1 MTAPVL
7 VIGEALVDI
16 VGTANSSGG
25 GSGGSP
31 GHGSGNGPGGSGGG
45 SGIGP
50 GNGSGRNNGKNSKAT
65 PGGSP
70 ANVAVGLARL
80 GVPTELVTRFG
91 TDPYGDQLGAHLFGN
106 GVQLAPGSVD
116 PGFRTSTATATLDA
130 AGVASYEFDISWEPP
145 ALTLL
150 RGCPAVHTGS
160 IATVLEP
167 GAAAIREF
175 LGELVDQP
183 VTVTLD
189 PNARPTITP
198 DPVATWSAVRAL
210 AALSDLVKLSDEDC
224 EFLQPGLTPDE
235 IAAELL
241 SVDRTKAVVITLGG
255 EGAIGVTR
263 TARVEVA
270 APKIDVVDTV
280 GAGDSFMSALIA
292 GLHARDLLGAV
303 RLAGLDEAALRDA
316 IDYAVK
322 AAAITCTRH
331 GADPP
336 TAAEHASTWG

>member
-1 MTAPVL
+1 MTRPVL

-16 VGTANSSGG
+16 VS
-25 GSGGSP
+25 
-31 GHGSGNGPGGSGGG
+31 SGNG
-45 SGIGP
+45 
-50 GNGSGRNNGKNSKAT
+50 NGSSRNGKNGSKAT

-80 GVPTELVTRFG
+80 GLPTELVTRFG

-106 GVQLAPGSVD
+106 GVQLSPGSVD
-116 PGFRTSTATATLDA
+116 PTFRTSTATATLDA
-130 AGVASYEFDISWEPP
+130 AGVASYQFDITWEPP
-145 ALTLL
+145 ALSLR

-167 GAAAIREF
+167 GAAAIRTF
-175 LGELVDQP
+175 LASLADQP

-198 DPVATWSAVRAL
+198 DAESTWAAVRVL
-210 AALSDLVKLSDEDC
+210 AASADLVKLSDEDC
-224 EFLQPGLTPDE
+224 EFLRPGMSPDE

-241 SVDRTKAVVITLGG
+241 SVDRTKCVVITRGG
-255 EGAIGVTR
+255 EGAIGISR
-263 TARVEVA
+263 TARVEVS
-270 APKIDVVDTV
+270 APTIKVVDTV

-292 GLHARDLLGAV
+292 GLQARGLLGEV
-303 RLAGLDEAALRDA
+303 RLKGLDEKTLHDVV
-316 IDYAVK
+316 DYAVK

-336 TAAEHASTWG
+336 TATEHKATWG

>member
-1 MTAPVL
+1 MSAPVL

-16 VGTANSSGG
+16 VGTAAKTTRN
-25 GSGGSP
+25 
-31 GHGSGNGPGGSGGG
+31 GNGKT
-45 SGIGP
+45 
-50 GNGSGRNNGKNSKAT
+50 NAT

-80 GVPTELVTRFG
+80 GVPTELVTRIG

-106 GVQLAPGSVD
+106 GVQLAPGSVE

-130 AGVASYEFDISWEPP
+130 AGVASYQFNITWEPP
-145 ALTLL
+145 ALSLS
-150 RGCPAVHTGS
+150 RGCPAIHTGS

-167 GAAAIREF
+167 GAEAIHGF
-175 LGELVDQP
+175 LKSMADQP

-198 DPVATWSAVRAL
+198 DPVSTWAAVREL

-224 EFLQPGLTPDE
+224 EFLRPGLSADE
-235 IAAELL
+235 IAIELL
-241 SVDRTKAVVITLGG
+241 SADRTRCVVITRGG
-255 EGAIGVTR
+255 EGAIGISRDARIEVT
-263 TARVEVA
+263 
-270 APKIDVVDTV
+270 APAIEVVDTV
-280 GAGDSFMSALIA
+280 GAGDSFMAALIA
-292 GLHARDLLGAV
+292 GLHGRGLLGAT
-303 RLAGLDEAALRDA
+303 RLEGLTAPDLRDVV
-316 IDYAVK
+316 DYAVK

-336 TAAEHASTWG
+336 TAAEHVATWGA

>member
-1 MTAPVL
+1 MTAPLL
-7 VIGEALVDI
+7 VVGEALVDI
-16 VGTANSSGG
+16 VG
-25 GSGGSP
+25 
-31 GHGSGNGPGGSGGG
+31 HGRSKNGA
-45 SGIGP
+45 
-50 GNGSGRNNGKNSKAT
+50 KAT

-91 TDPYGDQLGAHLFGN
+91 TDAYGDQLGAHLFGN

-130 AGVASYEFDISWEPP
+130 AGVATYEFDISWEPP
-145 ALTLL
+145 KLTLN

-167 GAAAIREF
+167 GAAAIRDF
-175 LGELVDQP
+175 LAGLADRP

-198 DPVATWSAVRAL
+198 DAESTWSAVRAL
-210 AALSDLVKLSDEDC
+210 AGLSDLVKLSDEDC
-224 EFLQPGLTPDE
+224 EFLRPGSSLPE
-235 IAAELL
+235 VAAELL
-241 SVDRTKAVVITLGG
+241 TADRTRCVVITRGG
-255 EGAIGVTR
+255 EGAIGITR
-263 TARVEVA
+263 TGQVEVT
-270 APKIDVVDTV
+270 APAIEVVDTV
-280 GAGDSFMSALIA
+280 GAGDSFMSAL
-292 GLHARDLLGAV
+292 
-303 RLAGLDEAALRDA
+303 LAGLNARGLLGETRLQGLDEEALREVL
-316 IDYAVK
+316 DYAVK

-336 TAAEHASTWG
+336 TAAEHPSPWNA

>member
-16 VGTANSSGG
+16 VSGGPANSSGG
-25 GSGGSP
+25 GW
-31 GHGSGNGPGGSGGG
+31 GNG
-45 SGIGP
+45 
-50 GNGSGRNNGKNSKAT
+50 RNGKNGSKAT

-80 GVPTELVTRFG
+80 GLPTELVTRFG

-116 PGFRTSTATATLDA
+116 PSFRTSTATAKLDA
-130 AGVASYEFDISWEPP
+130 AGVASYEFDITWDLP
-145 ALTLL
+145 ALSLS

-167 GAAAIREF
+167 GAEAIRGF
-175 LGELVDQP
+175 LSSLASEP

-198 DPVATWSAVRAL
+198 DPVSTWAAVRAL
-210 AALSDLVKLSDEDC
+210 AADADLVKLSDEDC
-224 EFLQPGLTPDE
+224 EFLRPGLSPDE

-241 SVDRTKAVVITLGG
+241 TVDRTSCVVITRGG
-255 EGAIGVTR
+255 EGAIGVSR

-270 APKIDVVDTV
+270 APAIDVVDTV

-292 GLHARDLLGAV
+292 GLQTRDLLGAV
-303 RLAGLDEAALRDA
+303 RLEGLTEQSLHDVV
-316 IDYAVK
+316 DYAVK

-336 TAAEHASTWG
+336 TAAEHTATWGS

>member
-16 VGTANSSGG
+16 VSSGT
-25 GSGGSP
+25 GS
-31 GHGSGNGPGGSGGG
+31 GSGNG
-45 SGIGP
+45 
-50 GNGSGRNNGKNSKAT
+50 RNGKNGSKAT

-80 GVPTELVTRFG
+80 GLPTELVTRFG

-106 GVQLAPGSVD
+106 GVQLSPGSVD
-116 PGFRTSTATATLDA
+116 PSFRTSTATATLDA
-130 AGVASYEFDISWEPP
+130 AGVASYQFDITWEPP
-145 ALTLL
+145 KLSL
-150 RGCPAVHTGS
+150 RRGSPAVHTGS

-167 GAAAIREF
+167 GAAAIRTF
-175 LGELVDQP
+175 LASLADQP

-198 DPVATWSAVRAL
+198 DPVSTWAAVREL
-210 AALSDLVKLSDEDC
+210 AASADLVKLSDEDC
-224 EFLQPGLTPDE
+224 EFLRPGLSPDE

-241 SVDRTKAVVITLGG
+241 TVERTKCVVITRGG
-255 EGAIGVTR
+255 EGAIGVSR
-263 TARVEVA
+263 DARVEVT
-270 APKIDVVDTV
+270 APAIKVIDTV

-292 GLHARDLLGAV
+292 GLQARGLLGAV
-303 RLAGLDEAALRDA
+303 RLQGLDEQALRDVV
-316 IDYAVK
+316 DYAVK

-336 TAAEHASTWG
+336 TAAEHTATWG

>member
-16 VGTANSSGG
+16 VTGD
-25 GSGGSP
+25 GSGS
-31 GHGSGNGPGGSGGG
+31 GSGNG
-45 SGIGP
+45 
-50 GNGSGRNNGKNSKAT
+50 NGKGGVKAT

-70 ANVAVGLARL
+70 ANVAVGLARF
-80 GVPTELVTRFG
+80 GIPTELVTRFG

-116 PGFRTSTATATLDA
+116 PAFRTSTATATLDPD
-130 AGVASYEFDISWEPP
+130 GVASYEFDITWETP
-145 ALTLL
+145 ALSLSTS
-150 RGCPAVHTGS
+150 CPAVHTGS

-167 GAAAIREF
+167 GAEAIRKF
-175 LGELVDQP
+175 LASLAGQP

-198 DPVATWSAVRAL
+198 DPVSTWAAVREL
-210 AALSDLVKLSDEDC
+210 AATADLVKLSDEDC
-224 EFLQPGLTPDE
+224 EFLRPGLTPDE

-241 SVDRTKAVVITLGG
+241 SDRTRCVVLTLGG
-255 EGAIGVTR
+255 AGAVGIIP
-263 TARVEVA
+263 TARVEVP
-270 APKIDVVDTV
+270 APAIEVVDTV
-280 GAGDSFMSALIA
+280 GAGDSFMAALIA
-292 GLHARDLLGAV
+292 GLYTRGLLGAV
-303 RLAGLDEAALRDA
+303 RLEGLDESSLREVV
-316 IDYAVK
+316 DYAVK

-336 TAAEHASTWG
+336 TAAEHAARWPA

>member
-16 VGTANSSGG
+16 VGTANSSG
-25 GSGGSP
+25 SGP
-31 GHGSGNGPGGSGGG
+31 GHGSGGG
-45 SGIGP
+45 SGNGP
-50 GNGSGRNNGKNSKAT
+50 AGGSGNGPANGSGRSNGKNHIKAT

-116 PGFRTSTATATLDA
+116 PSFRTSTATATLDA

-167 GAAAIREF
+167 GAEAIRKF
-175 LGELVDQP
+175 LGTLVDQP

-198 DPVATWSAVRAL
+198 DPEATWSAVRAL

-224 EFLQPGLTPDE
+224 EFLRPGLTPDE

-255 EGAIGVTR
+255 EGALGVTR
-263 TARVEVA
+263 TAQVEVT
-270 APKIDVVDTV
+270 APTIDVVDTV

-303 RLAGLDEAALRDA
+303 RLDGLDEVALRDA
-316 IDYAVK
+316 VDYAVK

>member
-1 MTAPVL
+1 MSAPVL

-16 VGTANSSGG
+16 VGTAAKTTRN
-25 GSGGSP
+25 
-31 GHGSGNGPGGSGGG
+31 GNGKT
-45 SGIGP
+45 
-50 GNGSGRNNGKNSKAT
+50 NAT

-80 GVPTELVTRFG
+80 GVPTELVTRIG

-106 GVQLAPGSVD
+106 GVQLAPGSVE

-130 AGVASYEFDISWEPP
+130 AGVASYQFDITWEPP
-145 ALTLL
+145 ALSLS
-150 RGCPAVHTGS
+150 RGCPAIHTGS

-167 GAAAIREF
+167 GAEAIHGF
-175 LGELVDQP
+175 LKSMADQP

-198 DPVATWSAVRAL
+198 DPVSTWAAVREL

-224 EFLQPGLTPDE
+224 EFLRPGLSADE
-235 IAAELL
+235 IAIELL
-241 SVDRTKAVVITLGG
+241 SADRTRCVVITRGG
-255 EGAIGVTR
+255 EGAIGISRDARIEVT
-263 TARVEVA
+263 
-270 APKIDVVDTV
+270 APAIEVVDTV
-280 GAGDSFMSALIA
+280 GAGDSFMAALIA
-292 GLHARDLLGAV
+292 GLHGRGLLGAT
-303 RLAGLDEAALRDA
+303 RLEGLTAPDLRDVV
-316 IDYAVK
+316 DFAVK

-336 TAAEHASTWG
+336 TAAEHVATWGA

>member
-1 MTAPVL
+1 MSAPVL
-7 VIGEALVDI
+7 VVGEALVDI
-16 VGTANSSGG
+16 VGTAARTSRN
-25 GSGGSP
+25 
-31 GHGSGNGPGGSGGG
+31 GNGKP
-45 SGIGP
+45 
-50 GNGSGRNNGKNSKAT
+50 KAT

-91 TDPYGDQLGAHLFGN
+91 TDAYGDQLGAHLFGN
-106 GVQLAPGSVD
+106 GVQLAQGSVD

-130 AGVASYEFDISWEPP
+130 EGVASYQFDITWEPP
-145 ALTLL
+145 ALSLS

-167 GAAAIREF
+167 GAEAIHAF
-175 LGELVDQP
+175 LKSMADQP

-198 DPVATWSAVRAL
+198 DPVSTWSAVREL

-224 EFLQPGLTPDE
+224 EFLRPGLSPDD

-241 SVDRTKAVVITLGG
+241 SVDRTKCVVITRGG
-255 EGAIGVTR
+255 EGAIGVSR
-263 TARVEVA
+263 GARVEVS
-270 APKIDVVDTV
+270 APSIKVVDTV

-292 GLHARDLLGAV
+292 GLHSRDLLGSA
-303 RLAGLDEAALRDA
+303 RLEGLTEPVLRGVV
-316 IDYAVK
+316 DYAVK

-336 TAAEHASTWG
+336 TAAEHTATWGA

>member
-1 MTAPVL
+1 MSAPVL

-16 VGTANSSGG
+16 VV
-25 GSGGSP
+25 P
-31 GHGSGNGPGGSGGG
+31 GPAGKPRNGNG
-45 SGIGP
+45 
-50 GNGSGRNNGKNSKAT
+50 KTKAT

-91 TDPYGDQLGAHLFGN
+91 TDTYGDQLGAHLFGN

-116 PGFRTSTATATLDA
+116 PSFRTSTATATLDA
-130 AGVASYEFDISWEPP
+130 EGVATYQFNIAWEPP
-145 ALTLL
+145 ALSLS
-150 RGCPAVHTGS
+150 RGCPAIHTGS
-160 IATVLEP
+160 IATVLKP

-175 LGELVDQP
+175 QESVADQP

-189 PNARPTITP
+189 PNARPSITP
-198 DPVATWSAVRAL
+198 DPESTWAAVRKL

-224 EFLQPGLTPDE
+224 EFLRPGVEPVDIAQELL
-235 IAAELL
+235 AAE
-241 SVDRTKAVVITLGG
+241 RTQCVVITRGGKGALGVSRD
-255 EGAIGVTR
+255 AQVDVT
-263 TARVEVA
+263 
-270 APKIDVVDTV
+270 APAIDVVDTV

-292 GLHARDLLGAV
+292 GLEQRGLLGDR
-303 RLAGLDEAALRDA
+303 RLAGLTTDDLRDVV
-316 IDYAVK
+316 DYAVR

-336 TAAEHASTWG
+336 TATELAPKRSS

>member
-16 VGTANSSGG
+16 VTGTGN
-25 GSGGSP
+25 GS
-31 GHGSGNGPGGSGGG
+31 GSGNGT
-45 SGIGP
+45 
-50 GNGSGRNNGKNSKAT
+50 GNGKGGVKAT

-80 GVPTELVTRFG
+80 GIPTELVTRFG

-116 PGFRTSTATATLDA
+116 PAFRTSTATATLDPD
-130 AGVASYEFDISWEPP
+130 GVASYEFDITWETP
-145 ALTLL
+145 ALSLSTS
-150 RGCPAVHTGS
+150 CPAVHTGS

-167 GAAAIREF
+167 GAEAIRKF
-175 LGELVDQP
+175 LASLAGQP

-198 DPVATWSAVRAL
+198 DPVSTWAAVREL
-210 AALSDLVKLSDEDC
+210 AATADLVKLSDEDC
-224 EFLQPGLTPDE
+224 EFLRPGLTPDE

-241 SVDRTKAVVITLGG
+241 SDRTRCVVLTLGG
-255 EGAIGVTR
+255 AGAVGIIP
-263 TARVEVA
+263 TARVEVP
-270 APKIDVVDTV
+270 APAIEVVDTV
-280 GAGDSFMSALIA
+280 GAGDSFMAALIA
-292 GLHARDLLGAV
+292 GLYTRGLLGAV
-303 RLAGLDEAALRDA
+303 RLEGLDETSLREVV
-316 IDYAVK
+316 DYAVK

-336 TAAEHASTWG
+336 TAAEHAAIWGS

>member
-16 VGTANSSGG
+16 VTGD
-25 GSGGSP
+25 
-31 GHGSGNGPGGSGGG
+31 GSGNGN
-45 SGIGP
+45 
-50 GNGSGRNNGKNSKAT
+50 GNGKGVKAT

-70 ANVAVGLARL
+70 ANVAVGLARF
-80 GVPTELVTRFG
+80 GIPTELVTRFG

-116 PGFRTSTATATLDA
+116 PAFRTSTATATLDPD
-130 AGVASYEFDISWEPP
+130 GVASYEFDITWETP
-145 ALTLL
+145 ALSLSTS
-150 RGCPAVHTGS
+150 CPAVHTGS

-167 GAAAIREF
+167 GAEAIRKF
-175 LGELVDQP
+175 LASLAGQP

-198 DPVATWSAVRAL
+198 DPVSTWAAVREL
-210 AALSDLVKLSDEDC
+210 AATADLVKLSDEDC
-224 EFLQPGLTPDE
+224 EFLRPGLTPDE

-241 SVDRTKAVVITLGG
+241 SDRTRCVVLTLGG
-255 EGAIGVTR
+255 AGAVGFIP
-263 TARVEVA
+263 TARVEVP
-270 APKIDVVDTV
+270 APAIEVVDTV
-280 GAGDSFMSALIA
+280 GAGDSFMAALIA
-292 GLHARDLLGAV
+292 GLYTRGLLGAV
-303 RLAGLDEAALRDA
+303 RLEGLDENSLREVV
-316 IDYAVK
+316 DYAVK

-336 TAAEHASTWG
+336 TAAEHAAIWGG

>member
-16 VGTANSSGG
+16 VSTAAGRNSK
-25 GSGGSP
+25 
-31 GHGSGNGPGGSGGG
+31 
-45 SGIGP
+45 
-50 GNGSGRNNGKNSKAT
+50 NGSLAS

-80 GVPTELVTRFG
+80 GVATQLVTRFG
-91 TDPYGDQLGAHLFGN
+91 TDSYGDQLGAHLFGN

-116 PGFRTSTATATLDA
+116 PSFRTSTATAKLDA
-130 AGVASYEFDISWEPP
+130 AGVASYQFDITWEPP
-145 ALTLL
+145 ALSLT

-167 GAAAIREF
+167 GAGAVREF
-175 LGELVDQP
+175 LGSLASTP

-198 DPVATWSAVRAL
+198 DPVATWSAVREL
-210 AALSDLVKLSDEDC
+210 AAVADLVKLSDEDC
-224 EFLQPGLTPDE
+224 SFLRPGLSPDE

-241 SVDRTKAVVITLGG
+241 SVDRTRCVVITRGG
-255 EGAIGVTR
+255 EGAVGISR
-263 TARVEVA
+263 TARVEVT
-270 APKIDVVDTV
+270 APPITVVDTV
-280 GAGDSFMSALIA
+280 GAGDSFMSALLA
-292 GLHARDLLGAV
+292 GLHARRLLGAV
-303 RLAGLDEAALRDA
+303 RLEGLDEKALHEVV
-316 IDYAVK
+316 DYAVK

-336 TAAEHASTWG
+336 TAADHVSTWG

>member
-1 MTAPVL
+1 MSTPVL
-7 VIGEALVDI
+7 VVGEALVDI
-16 VGTANSSGG
+16 VGPAARTTRN
-25 GSGGSP
+25 
-31 GHGSGNGPGGSGGG
+31 GNGKT
-45 SGIGP
+45 
-50 GNGSGRNNGKNSKAT
+50 NAT

-116 PGFRTSTATATLDA
+116 PNFRTSTATATLDA
-130 AGVASYEFDISWEPP
+130 AGVAKYQFDITWDPP
-145 ALTLL
+145 ALSWS
-150 RGCPAVHTGS
+150 RGCPAIHTGS

-167 GAAAIREF
+167 GAAAIRDF
-175 LGELVDQP
+175 LTSVAHQP

-198 DPVATWSAVRAL
+198 DPVSTWSAVRAL
-210 AALSDLVKLSDEDC
+210 AAMSDLVKLSDEDC
-224 EFLQPGLTPDE
+224 EFLRPGLSPEE
-235 IAAELL
+235 IATELL
-241 SVDRTKAVVITLGG
+241 TADRTQCVVITRGGDGALGVSRDG
-255 EGAIGVTR
+255 QVD
-263 TARVEVA
+263 VP
-270 APKIDVVDTV
+270 APKIEVVDTV

-292 GLHARDLLGAV
+292 GLHARELLGEK
-303 RLAGLDEAALRDA
+303 RLAGLTTEDLREVV
-316 IDYAVK
+316 DYAVK

-336 TAAEHASTWG
+336 TVAEHTAQWGA

>member
-16 VGTANSSGG
+16 VGAAARTTTRN
-25 GSGGSP
+25 
-31 GHGSGNGPGGSGGG
+31 GNG
-45 SGIGP
+45 
-50 GNGSGRNNGKNSKAT
+50 KTKAT

-80 GVPTELVTRFG
+80 GVPTQLVTRFG

-130 AGVASYEFDISWEPP
+130 AGVASYQFDITWEPP
-145 ALTLL
+145 ALSLS

-167 GAAAIREF
+167 GAEAIHAF
-175 LGELVDQP
+175 LKTMADQP

-198 DPVATWSAVRAL
+198 AQPVSATIRSDCSAPAMRADNSPPCPENCPSWL
-210 AALSDLVKLSDEDC
+210 SGTPRRAARRS
-224 EFLQPGLTPDE
+224 
-235 IAAELL
+235 
-241 SVDRTKAVVITLGG
+241 
-255 EGAIGVTR
+255 
-263 TARVEVA
+263 
-270 APKIDVVDTV
+270 
-280 GAGDSFMSALIA
+280 
-292 GLHARDLLGAV
+292 
-303 RLAGLDEAALRDA
+303 
-316 IDYAVK
+316 
-322 AAAITCTRH
+322 
-331 GADPP
+331 
-336 TAAEHASTWG
+336 ST

>member
-16 VGTANSSGG
+16 VSNGNKNGT
-25 GSGGSP
+25 
-31 GHGSGNGPGGSGGG
+31 
-45 SGIGP
+45 
-50 GNGSGRNNGKNSKAT
+50 KAT

-116 PGFRTSTATATLDA
+116 PTFRTSTATAKLNAD
-130 AGVASYEFDISWEPP
+130 GVATYQFDITWEPP
-145 ALTLL
+145 ALSLP

-167 GAAAIREF
+167 GAGAIRGF
-175 LGELVDQP
+175 LASLASQP

-198 DPVATWSAVRAL
+198 DPVSTWSAVRAL
-210 AALSDLVKLSDEDC
+210 AALADLVKLSDEDC
-224 EFLQPGLTPDE
+224 EFLRPGLSPDE

-241 SVDRTKAVVITLGG
+241 TVDRTRCVVITRGG
-255 EGAIGVTR
+255 EGAIGVSR

-270 APKIDVVDTV
+270 APPIKVVDTV

-292 GLHARDLLGAV
+292 GLHARGLLGAV
-303 RLAGLDEAALRDA
+303 RLEGLSEQALHDVV
-316 IDYAVK
+316 DYAVK

-336 TAAEHASTWG
+336 TAAELASTWGS

>member
-1 MTAPVL
+1 MSAPVL
-7 VIGEALVDI
+7 VVGEALVDI
-16 VGTANSSGG
+16 VGTAAGRTTRN
-25 GSGGSP
+25 
-31 GHGSGNGPGGSGGG
+31 GNGKP
-45 SGIGP
+45 
-50 GNGSGRNNGKNSKAT
+50 KAT

-116 PGFRTSTATATLDA
+116 PGFRTSTATASLDA
-130 AGVASYEFDISWEPP
+130 AGVASYQFDITWEPP
-145 ALTLL
+145 ALSLT
-150 RGCPAVHTGS
+150 RGCPAIHTGS

-167 GAAAIREF
+167 GAKAILAF
-175 LGELVDQP
+175 LKSMTDQP

-198 DPVATWSAVRAL
+198 DPVSTWAAVREL
-210 AALSDLVKLSDEDC
+210 AALADLVKLSDEDC
-224 EFLQPGLTPDE
+224 EFLRPGLPADE

-241 SVDRTKAVVITLGG
+241 GVDRTRCVVITRGG
-255 EGAIGVTR
+255 DGAIGISR
-263 TARVEVA
+263 DGRVEVT
-270 APKIDVVDTV
+270 APAIEVIDTV
-280 GAGDSFMSALIA
+280 GAGDSFMAALIA
-292 GLHARDLLGAV
+292 GLHARGLLGAT
-303 RLAGLDEAALRDA
+303 RLDGLTSASLRDVV
-316 IDYAVK
+316 DYAVK

-336 TAAEHASTWG
+336 TADEHGARWGA

>member
-7 VIGEALVDI
+7 VVGEALVDI
-16 VGTANSSGG
+16 VGTANRSKN
-25 GSGGSP
+25 
-31 GHGSGNGPGGSGGG
+31 GNG
-45 SGIGP
+45 
-50 GNGSGRNNGKNSKAT
+50 RTKAT

-130 AGVASYEFDISWEPP
+130 AGVASYQFDITWEPP
-145 ALTLL
+145 ALSLS

-167 GAAAIREF
+167 GADAIHAF
-175 LGELVDQP
+175 LKSLAEQP

-198 DPVATWSAVRAL
+198 DPVSTWSAVRDL

-224 EFLQPGLTPDE
+224 EFLRPGLSPDQ

-241 SVDRTKAVVITLGG
+241 TVDRTRCVVITRGG
-255 EGAIGVTR
+255 EGAIGISR
-263 TARVEVA
+263 DARVDVT
-270 APKIDVVDTV
+270 APVIEVVDTV

-292 GLHARDLLGAV
+292 GLHVHGLLGSA
-303 RLAGLDEAALRDA
+303 RLEGLTESVLRDVV
-316 IDYAVK
+316 DYAVK

-336 TAAEHASTWG
+336 TAAEHVATWGA

>member
-16 VGTANSSGG
+16 VT
-25 GSGGSP
+25 
-31 GHGSGNGPGGSGGG
+31 
-45 SGIGP
+45 
-50 GNGSGRNNGKNSKAT
+50 GNGSGSGSGNSNGNGNGNGKARVKAT

-80 GVPTELVTRFG
+80 GIPTELVTRFG
-91 TDPYGDQLGAHLFGN
+91 TDPYGDQLGAHLFSN

-116 PGFRTSTATATLDA
+116 PAFRTSTATATLDPD
-130 AGVASYEFDISWEPP
+130 GVASYEFDITWEPP
-145 ALTLL
+145 ALSLSTS
-150 RGCPAVHTGS
+150 CPAVHTGS

-167 GAAAIREF
+167 GAEAIRKF
-175 LGELVDQP
+175 LASLAGQP

-198 DPVATWSAVRAL
+198 DPVSTWAAVREL
-210 AALSDLVKLSDEDC
+210 AANADLVKLSDEDC
-224 EFLQPGLTPDE
+224 EFLRPGLTPDE

-241 SVDRTKAVVITLGG
+241 SVDRTRCVVITLGG
-255 EGAIGVTR
+255 AGAVGITR
-263 TARVEVA
+263 TTRVEVP
-270 APKIDVVDTV
+270 APAIEVVDTV
-280 GAGDSFMSALIA
+280 GAGDSFMAALIA
-292 GLHARDLLGAV
+292 GLYTRGLLGAV
-303 RLAGLDEAALRDA
+303 RLEGLDEKTLREVV
-316 IDYAVK
+316 DYAVK

-336 TAAEHASTWG
+336 TAAEHAAIWGS

>member
-16 VGTANSSGG
+16 VG
-25 GSGGSP
+25 
-31 GHGSGNGPGGSGGG
+31 
-45 SGIGP
+45 
-50 GNGSGRNNGKNSKAT
+50 NGSGKNGKNSSLAT

-80 GVPTELVTRFG
+80 GVPTQLVTRFG

-116 PGFRTSTATATLDA
+116 PNFRTSTATATLDSH
-130 AGVASYEFDISWEPP
+130 GVASYQFDITWEPP
-145 ALTLL
+145 KLALS

-167 GAAAIREF
+167 GANAIRDF
-175 LGELVDQP
+175 LGALVDQP

-198 DPVATWSAVRAL
+198 DPVTTWSAVRAL

-224 EFLQPGLTPDE
+224 EFLRPGLSPDE

-241 SVDRTKAVVITLGG
+241 TVDRTRCVVITLGG
-255 EGAIGVTR
+255 EGALGVSR
-263 TARVEVA
+263 AARVEVS
-270 APKIDVVDTV
+270 APAIEVIDTV

-292 GLHARDLLGAV
+292 GLHARGLLGAV
-303 RLAGLDEAALRDA
+303 RLEGLDEKNLREVV
-316 IDYAVK
+316 DYAVR

-336 TAAEHASTWG
+336 TAAEYVSTWG

>member
-1 MTAPVL
+1 MSAPVL
-7 VIGEALVDI
+7 VVGEALVDI
-16 VGTANSSGG
+16 VGSAARTRN
-25 GSGGSP
+25 
-31 GHGSGNGPGGSGGG
+31 GNG
-45 SGIGP
+45 
-50 GNGSGRNNGKNSKAT
+50 KTKAT

-91 TDPYGDQLGAHLFGN
+91 TDAYGDQLGAHLFGN

-130 AGVASYEFDISWEPP
+130 AGVASYQFDITWEPP
-145 ALTLL
+145 ALSLS
-150 RGCPAVHTGS
+150 RGCPAIHTGS

-167 GAAAIREF
+167 GSAAIHAF
-175 LGELVDQP
+175 LKAMADQP

-198 DPVATWSAVRAL
+198 DPVSTWAAVREL

-224 EFLQPGLTPDE
+224 EFLRPGLSADE

-241 SVDRTKAVVITLGG
+241 SAGRTQCVVITRGG
-255 EGAIGVTR
+255 DGAIGISREARIEVT
-263 TARVEVA
+263 
-270 APKIDVVDTV
+270 APRIQVVDTV
-280 GAGDSFMSALIA
+280 GAGDSFMAALIA
-292 GLHARDLLGAV
+292 GLHSRGLLGPA
-303 RLAGLDEAALRDA
+303 RLDGLTDVDLREVV
-316 IDYAVK
+316 DYAVK

-336 TAAEHASTWG
+336 TADEHTATWGA

>member
-16 VGTANSSGG
+16 VTGTGN
-25 GSGGSP
+25 GS
-31 GHGSGNGPGGSGGG
+31 GSGNGT
-45 SGIGP
+45 
-50 GNGSGRNNGKNSKAT
+50 GNGKGGVKAT

-80 GVPTELVTRFG
+80 GIPTELVTRFG

-116 PGFRTSTATATLDA
+116 PAFRTSTATATLDPD
-130 AGVASYEFDISWEPP
+130 GVASYEFDITWETP
-145 ALTLL
+145 ALSLSTS
-150 RGCPAVHTGS
+150 CPAVHTGS

-167 GAAAIREF
+167 GAEAIRKF
-175 LGELVDQP
+175 LASLAGQP

-198 DPVATWSAVRAL
+198 DPVSTWAAVREL
-210 AALSDLVKLSDEDC
+210 AATADLVKLSDEDC
-224 EFLQPGLTPDE
+224 EFLRPGLTPDE

-241 SVDRTKAVVITLGG
+241 SDRTRCVVLTLGG
-255 EGAIGVTR
+255 AGAVGIIP
-263 TARVEVA
+263 TARVEVP
-270 APKIDVVDTV
+270 APAIEVVDTV
-280 GAGDSFMSALIA
+280 GAGDSFMAALIA
-292 GLHARDLLGAV
+292 GLYTRGLLGAV
-303 RLAGLDEAALRDA
+303 RLEGLDENSLREVV
-316 IDYAVK
+316 DYAVK

-336 TAAEHASTWG
+336 TAAEHAAIWGS

>member
-1 MTAPVL
+1 MTAPLL
-7 VIGEALVDI
+7 VIGEAVVDI
-16 VGTANSSGG
+16 VSSG
-25 GSGGSP
+25 SA
-31 GHGSGNGPGGSGGG
+31 NG
-45 SGIGP
+45 
-50 GNGSGRNNGKNSKAT
+50 RNGKNGSKAT

-80 GVPTELVTRFG
+80 GLPTELVTRFG

-106 GVQLAPGSVD
+106 GVQLSPGSVD
-116 PGFRTSTATATLDA
+116 PNFRTSTATATLDA
-130 AGVASYEFDISWEPP
+130 DGVAKYQFDITWEPP
-145 ALTLL
+145 ALSL
-150 RGCPAVHTGS
+150 RRGSPAVHTGS

-167 GAAAIREF
+167 GADAIRTF
-175 LGELVDQP
+175 LGSLVDQP

-198 DPVATWSAVRAL
+198 DPESTWTAVRGL

-224 EFLQPGLTPDE
+224 EFLRPGMSPDE

-241 SVDRTKAVVITLGG
+241 TVDRTRCVVITRGG
-255 EGAIGVTR
+255 EGAIGVSR
-263 TARVEVA
+263 TARVEVT
-270 APKIDVVDTV
+270 APPITVVDTV

-292 GLHARDLLGAV
+292 GLHVRELLGAV
-303 RLAGLDEAALRDA
+303 RLEGLDADALRDVV
-316 IDYAVK
+316 DYAVK

-336 TAAEHASTWG
+336 TAAEHTATWG

>member
-1 MTAPVL
+1 MTAPLL

-16 VGTANSSGG
+16 VSGGPASGGGPSSGG
-25 GSGGSP
+25 G
-31 GHGSGNGPGGSGGG
+31 
-45 SGIGP
+45 
-50 GNGSGRNNGKNSKAT
+50 RNGKNGSKAT

-70 ANVAVGLARL
+70 ANVAVGLARFGL
-80 GVPTELVTRFG
+80 PTELVTRFG

-106 GVQLAPGSVD
+106 GVQLSPGSVD
-116 PGFRTSTATATLDA
+116 PSFRTSTATAKLDA
-130 AGVASYEFDISWEPP
+130 AGVASYEFDITWDPP
-145 ALTLL
+145 VLSLR

-167 GAAAIREF
+167 GAEAIHQF
-175 LGELVDQP
+175 LSSLASKP

-198 DPVATWSAVRAL
+198 DPVSTWTAVRAL
-210 AALSDLVKLSDEDC
+210 AATADLVKLSDEDC
-224 EFLQPGLTPDE
+224 EFLRPGLSPDE

-241 SVDRTKAVVITLGG
+241 TVDRTSCVVITRGG
-255 EGAIGVTR
+255 EGAIGVSR
-263 TARVEVA
+263 AARVDVA
-270 APKIDVVDTV
+270 APAIEVVDTV

-292 GLHARDLLGAV
+292 GLQSRGLLGAV
-303 RLAGLDEAALRDA
+303 RLEGLTEQSLHDVV
-316 IDYAVK
+316 DYAVK

-336 TAAEHASTWG
+336 TAAEHRATWG

>member
-1 MTAPVL
+1 MSAPTL
-7 VIGEALVDI
+7 VVGEALVDI
-16 VGTANSSGG
+16 VST
-25 GSGGSP
+25 GSKTT
-31 GHGSGNGPGGSGGG
+31 
-45 SGIGP
+45 
-50 GNGSGRNNGKNSKAT
+50 RNANGKPKAT

-106 GVQLAPGSVD
+106 GVQLSPGSVE
-116 PGFRTSTATATLDA
+116 PGFRTSTATATLDG
-130 AGVASYEFDISWEPP
+130 AGVASYQFDITWEPP
-145 ALTLL
+145 ALSLS

-167 GAAAIREF
+167 GATAIRDF
-175 LGELVDQP
+175 LKTLVDQP

-198 DPVATWSAVRAL
+198 DPVSTWAAVREL

-224 EFLQPGLTPDE
+224 EFLRPGQSPE
-235 IAAELL
+235 SIAVELL
-241 SVDRTKAVVITLGG
+241 SAPRTQCVVITRGS
-255 EGAIGVTR
+255 EGALGISRDGRIDVT
-263 TARVEVA
+263 
-270 APKIDVVDTV
+270 APRIDVVDTV
-280 GAGDSFMSALIA
+280 GAGDSFMAALIA
-292 GLHARDLLGAV
+292 GLNGQDLLGAT
-303 RLAGLDEAALRDA
+303 RLAGLTSQNLQTVV
-316 IDYAVK
+316 DYAVK

-336 TAAEHASTWG
+336 TAAEHAATWGA

>member
-1 MTAPVL
+1 MSAPVL

-16 VGTANSSGG
+16 VGTAVKPRN
-25 GSGGSP
+25 
-31 GHGSGNGPGGSGGG
+31 GNG
-45 SGIGP
+45 
-50 GNGSGRNNGKNSKAT
+50 KAKAT

-91 TDPYGDQLGAHLFGN
+91 TDVYGDQLGAHLFGN

-116 PGFRTSTATATLDA
+116 PNFRTSTATATLDA
-130 AGVASYEFDISWEPP
+130 EGVATYQFDITWEPP
-145 ALTLL
+145 ALSLS
-150 RGCPAVHTGS
+150 RGCPAIHTGS

-167 GAAAIREF
+167 GAAAIRAF
-175 LGELVDQP
+175 LESVADQP

-189 PNARPTITP
+189 PNARPSITP
-198 DPVATWSAVRAL
+198 DPVSTWAAVRRL
-210 AALSDLVKLSDEDC
+210 AASSDLVKLSDEDC
-224 EFLQPGLTPDE
+224 EFLRPGVEPVD

-241 SVDRTKAVVITLGG
+241 TVERTQCVVITRGGKGALGVSRDAQVDVSAP
-255 EGAIGVTR
+255 AIQ
-263 TARVEVA
+263 
-270 APKIDVVDTV
+270 VVDTV

-292 GLHARDLLGAV
+292 GLDKRGLLGER
-303 RLAGLDEAALRDA
+303 RLAGLTYDDLNDVV
-316 IDYAVK
+316 DYAVK

-336 TAAEHASTWG
+336 TAAEHLATWGS

>member
-7 VIGEALVDI
+7 VVGEALVDI
-16 VGTANSSGG
+16 VGTANRSKN
-25 GSGGSP
+25 
-31 GHGSGNGPGGSGGG
+31 GNG
-45 SGIGP
+45 
-50 GNGSGRNNGKNSKAT
+50 RTKAT

-130 AGVASYEFDISWEPP
+130 AGVASYQFDITWEPP
-145 ALTLL
+145 ALSLS

-167 GAAAIREF
+167 GADAIHAF
-175 LGELVDQP
+175 LKSLTEQP

-198 DPVATWSAVRAL
+198 DPVSTWSAVRDL

-224 EFLQPGLTPDE
+224 EFLRPGLSPDQ

-241 SVDRTKAVVITLGG
+241 TVDRTRCVVITRGG
-255 EGAIGVTR
+255 EGAIGISR
-263 TARVEVA
+263 DARVDVT
-270 APKIDVVDTV
+270 APVIEVVDTV

-292 GLHARDLLGAV
+292 GLHVHGLLGSA
-303 RLAGLDEAALRDA
+303 RLEGLTESVLRDVV
-316 IDYAVK
+316 DYAVK

-336 TAAEHASTWG
+336 TAAEHVATWGA

>member
-16 VGTANSSGG
+16 VSSG
-25 GSGGSP
+25 
-31 GHGSGNGPGGSGGG
+31 N
-45 SGIGP
+45 
-50 GNGSGRNNGKNSKAT
+50 GNGSGRNGKNGSKAT

-80 GVPTELVTRFG
+80 GLPTELVTRFG

-106 GVQLAPGSVD
+106 GVQLSPGSVD
-116 PGFRTSTATATLDA
+116 PTFRTSTATATLDA
-130 AGVASYEFDISWEPP
+130 AGVASYRFDIAWEPP
-145 ALTLL
+145 ALSLR

-167 GAAAIREF
+167 GAAAIRTF
-175 LGELVDQP
+175 LASLADQP

-198 DPVATWSAVRAL
+198 DAESTWAAVRVL
-210 AALSDLVKLSDEDC
+210 AASADLVKLSDEDC
-224 EFLQPGLTPDE
+224 EFLRPGMTPDE

-241 SVDRTKAVVITLGG
+241 SVDRTQCVVITRGG
-255 EGAIGVTR
+255 EGAIGISR
-263 TARVEVA
+263 SARVEVT
-270 APKIDVVDTV
+270 APAIKVVDTV

-292 GLHARDLLGAV
+292 GLQSRGLLGEV
-303 RLAGLDEAALRDA
+303 RLNGLDAQTLHDVV
-316 IDYAVK
+316 DYAVK

-336 TAAEHASTWG
+336 TAAEHTATWG